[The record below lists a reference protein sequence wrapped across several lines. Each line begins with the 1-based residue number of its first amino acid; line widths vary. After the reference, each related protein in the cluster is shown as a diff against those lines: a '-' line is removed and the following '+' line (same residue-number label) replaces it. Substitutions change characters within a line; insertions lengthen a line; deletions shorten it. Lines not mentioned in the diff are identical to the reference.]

1 MLKAIKSFSHFPSR
15 ILFIQVLQLIR
26 EILLYLQA
34 SVQSFM
40 NSKVYLQKAC
50 EYYSNHWSI
59 ERKEVLHKLREV
71 SYYIEEQAKIRS
83 MRNIAHSSVGLGGF
97 LAGII
102 TAPFTFAVSLGLTVA
117 GVATSASSG
126 ISGVNHMT
134 LKLAIIQTQLN
145 NAKEILQKHEESCRK
160 MKKLLEAIDK
170 HRAAFVAFK
179 CMYVKNMDIKLSVE
193 GLSALTALCIIIDMH
208 SLIYNA
214 GSGGVLKIPRLCEQR
229 DQLKSVIFNMQNEYD
244 DLSDFFSAY

>member
-1 MLKAIKSFSHFPSR
+1 
-15 ILFIQVLQLIR
+15 
-26 EILLYLQA
+26 
-34 SVQSFM
+34 M

-83 MRNIAHSSVGLGGF
+83 IRNIAHSSVGFGGF
-97 LAGII
+97 LAIGGII
-102 TAPFTFAVSLGLTVA
+102 TAPFTFGVSLGLTVA
-117 GVATSASSG
+117 GIATSVTSG

-134 LKLAIIQTQLN
+134 LKLAIIKNQLN

-179 CMYVKNMDIKLSVE
+179 CMNVKNMDIKLSVE
-193 GLSALTALCIIIDMH
+193 GLSSLTALCIIIDMH
-208 SLIYNA
+208 SLIDNS
-214 GSGGVLKIPRLCEQR
+214 GSGGVLKISFPRLCEQR

>member
-1 MLKAIKSFSHFPSR
+1 
-15 ILFIQVLQLIR
+15 
-26 EILLYLQA
+26 
-34 SVQSFM
+34 M

-59 ERKEVLHKLREV
+59 ERKEVLLKLREV
-71 SYYIEEQAKIRS
+71 SYCTEEQAKIRS
-83 MRNIAHSSVGLGGF
+83 IRNIAHSSVGFGGF
-97 LAGII
+97 LAIGGII
-102 TAPFTFAVSLGLTVA
+102 TAPFTFGASLGLTVA
-117 GVATSASSG
+117 GIATSVTSG

-134 LKLAIIQTQLN
+134 LKLAIIKNQLN

-179 CMYVKNMDIKLSVE
+179 CMNVKNMDIKLSVE
-193 GLSALTALCIIIDMH
+193 GLSSLTALCIIIDMH
-208 SLIYNA
+208 SLIDNS
-214 GSGGVLKIPRLCEQR
+214 GSGGVLKISFPRLCEQR